1 MFQDIF
7 SDTLSDP
14 DRLVF
19 WLTTTL
25 TSLFALF
32 AVFAPGGLT

>member
-1 MFQDIF
+1 MLQEIF

-14 DRLVF
+14 DLLVF

-25 TSLFALF
+25 SALF